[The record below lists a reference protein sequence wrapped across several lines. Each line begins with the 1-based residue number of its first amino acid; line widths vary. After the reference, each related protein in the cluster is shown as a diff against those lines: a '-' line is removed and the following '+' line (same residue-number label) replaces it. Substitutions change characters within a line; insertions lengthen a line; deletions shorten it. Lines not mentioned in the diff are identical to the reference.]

1 MSLDIGQDGVA
12 GRQVTDTNA
21 HKVFVHRRLPEQLIE
36 LRRRERERERV
47 GGENGQ
53 TEEMINEA
61 GNELH
66 AITAASP
73 IPEDCT
79 LSLRKKLPLKL
90 GCMEGTHWVW
100 VHKLTFSCCPGIN
113 YWNKFSG
120 GAKINVELP

>member
-21 HKVFVHRRLPEQLIE
+21 HKVFVHRRLPKQLIE

-79 LSLRKKLPLKL
+79 LSLRKKEAASQIGVHGRNPL
-90 GCMEGTHWVW
+90 GV
-100 VHKLTFSCCPGIN
+100 
-113 YWNKFSG
+113 
-120 GAKINVELP
+120 GAQIDI